1 MIRIVVLAL
10 VAANLLY
17 LGWAHWAREEAPRL
31 VAPASGSGSASL
43 PAAPEATCV
52 SLGPLRDETAA
63 MEVEQ
68 LLRDMRLAPL
78 ARRVSQQTSE
88 GWWVH
93 VTSIDAQAQARTL
106 RTIEEA
112 GITDAF
118 SLPDDPGFRVSV
130 GLFRDEASASSRA
143 EAVRALG
150 LDATVT
156 ERMQEQTS
164 IWFDL
169 PGTTRAAL
177 ELARLAAE
185 GVDVQALKVEDCP
198 AGSAPQL

>member
-10 VAANLLY
+10 LAANLLY
-17 LGWAHWAREEAPRL
+17 LGWTHWAREQSPHL

-43 PAAPEATCV
+43 PAAPAARCI
-52 SLGPLRDETAA
+52 SLGPLRDETGA

-68 LLRDMRLAPL
+68 LLRDMQLSPATRTVTRQA
-78 ARRVSQQTSE
+78 SE

-93 VTSIDAQAQARTL
+93 VAGIDAEMQARTL
-106 RTIEEA
+106 RTLQEA

-118 SLPDDPGFRVSV
+118 SMPDDPAFRVSV
-130 GLFRDEASASSRA
+130 GLFRDEAGASSRA

-156 ERMQEQTS
+156 ERMQEQVS

-169 PGTTRAAL
+169 PGATRAAL
-177 ELARLAAE
+177 DLARLGAE
-185 GVDVQALKVEDCP
+185 GVDVQALRVEDCP
-198 AGSAPQL
+198 AGAAPQL